1 MLEKI
6 KEVLIEQLGVEGEIK
21 LNSKLREDLNIDSLL
36 AVQLSVLLENEYDIE
51 ITEEELE
58 SLTTIKDV
66 VDLLKAKGVKED
78 AIKKD

>member
-66 VDLLKAKGVKED
+66 VDLLKTKGVKED